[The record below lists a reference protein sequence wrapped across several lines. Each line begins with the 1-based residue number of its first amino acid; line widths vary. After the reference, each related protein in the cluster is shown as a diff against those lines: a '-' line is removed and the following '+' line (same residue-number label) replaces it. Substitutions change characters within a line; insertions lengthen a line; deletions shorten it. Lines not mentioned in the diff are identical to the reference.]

1 MLTTGRVS
9 REDNS
14 CTTGLVAIAKD
25 HGLDIYRCSQIMRN
39 IIQVAVN
46 LSSGV
51 IPRLE
56 DCLDSSIEL
65 LFRALGEGLMM
76 LTIKLLILLN

>member
-1 MLTTGRVS
+1 MLTAGRVS

-14 CTTGLVAIAKD
+14 CTTGLVAISEN
-25 HGLDIYRCSQIMRN
+25 HGLDIYRCSQVVRN

-46 LSSGV
+46 LSSRI

-56 DCLDSSIEL
+56 DRLDSSIEL
-65 LFRALGEGLMM
+65 FFRALREGLMM